1 MSTLT
6 AGVVAQP
13 ATSAVTPHQP
23 FIPIA
28 QPLLGQEE
36 QDAVQQV
43 LASGALVQG
52 RRVAEFEARFA
63 EYVGARHAVAV
74 TNGTLALWVALLA
87 HGIGAGDEVITS
99 PFSFI
104 ASANAA
110 LYVGARP
117 VFADI
122 DPQTYTL
129 DPDSVRAAITPR
141 TRAILPVHLYGGVA
155 DMDALMAIAGEH
167 SLVMIEDACQAHGA
181 ALRGKAVGS
190 FGAGC
195 FSFYPTKN
203 MTTTEGGILTT
214 GDDHVAGQARL
225 LRNHGQR
232 EKYIHDVLGFN
243 FRMTELQAAIGL
255 AQMNHLETW
264 TERRIANAAYLS
276 THLTEAGTPFRVR
289 TPVARPGSRHVY
301 HQYTIRVPAERRADF
316 IQRLTALGVGSAI
329 HYPRPIH
336 QQPIYQKMGYTDQLP
351 VAEQAAREV
360 VSLPVHPA
368 LKQDDLTRI
377 VEAIHQAN
385 LT

>member
-1 MSTLT
+1 MSSLT
-6 AGVVAQP
+6 AGVVAEP

-28 QPLLGQEE
+28 QPLLGAEE
-36 QDAVQQV
+36 QAAVQEV
-43 LASGALVQG
+43 LASGALAQG
-52 RRVAEFEARFA
+52 KRVAEFEARFA
-63 EYVGARHAVAV
+63 GYVGVRHAVAV

-155 DMDALMAIAGEH
+155 DMDALRAIAEEH
-167 SLVMIEDACQAHGA
+167 GLALIEDACQAHGA
-181 ALRGKAVGS
+181 ALRGKVVGS
-190 FGAGC
+190 FGTGC

-203 MTTTEGGILTT
+203 MTTTEGGMLTT
-214 GDDHVAGQARL
+214 DDDHVAGQARL

-276 THLTEAGTPFRVR
+276 AHLHGVR
-289 TPVARPGSRHVY
+289 TPVARPGARHVF
-301 HQYTIRVPAERRADF
+301 HQYTIRVPAERRAGL
-316 IQRLTALGVGSAI
+316 IQRLTALGVGTAI

-336 QQPIYQKMGYTDQLP
+336 QQPVYQKMGYTDRLP
-351 VAEQAAREV
+351 AAEQAAREV

-377 VEAIHQAN
+377 VEAVHQAI